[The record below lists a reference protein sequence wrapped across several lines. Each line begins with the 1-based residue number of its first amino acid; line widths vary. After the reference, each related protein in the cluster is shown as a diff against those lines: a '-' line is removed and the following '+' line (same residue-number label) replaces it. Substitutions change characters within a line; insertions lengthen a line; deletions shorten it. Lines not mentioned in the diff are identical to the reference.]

1 LASWFAIPRANCWG
15 SSNERM
21 PTGYDMTQMLHHRIR
36 SAAMAIEI
44 DHWHR
49 GSADPK
55 TTAWWARTAR
65 TAGLGGYLWRV
76 PRPGRLAAF
85 LEIVPEL
92 TDAEYWRLLGTIWTD
107 TEMPNVNRPLWL
119 TLFMSKRGNRDQAM
133 DAEGHA
139 AVDCLPEPVQI
150 YRAADLK
157 CVRACRGR
165 QTQTRLHGLRT
176 ASDIAVRFLRRRGRN
191 GRSWPILTIA
201 VSGRSSLILGGF
213 ASRCWI
219 GQRSNSTKPQSVLP
233 TGARRK
239 RGTARFHAERK

>member
-1 LASWFAIPRANCWG
+1 
-15 SSNERM
+15 M
-21 PTGYDMTQMLHHRIR
+21 
-36 SAAMAIEI
+36 
-44 DHWHR
+44 
-49 GSADPK
+49 
-55 TTAWWARTAR
+55 ARTAR

-107 TEMPNVNRPLWL
+107 TEMPNVNRALWL
-119 TLFMSKRGNRDQAM
+119 TLFMSKRGNCDQVK

-139 AVDCLPEPVQI
+139 AVDRLPEPVQI

-176 ASDIAVRFLRRRGRN
+176 ASDIAVRFFATTRAKRKILAYFDDRSEREVLIDPRRIRFAVLDWTEEQLNEAAERVTN
-191 GRSWPILTIA
+191 G
-201 VSGRSSLILGGF
+201 
-213 ASRCWI
+213 CY
-219 GQRSNSTKPQSVLP
+219 
-233 TGARRK
+233 RK